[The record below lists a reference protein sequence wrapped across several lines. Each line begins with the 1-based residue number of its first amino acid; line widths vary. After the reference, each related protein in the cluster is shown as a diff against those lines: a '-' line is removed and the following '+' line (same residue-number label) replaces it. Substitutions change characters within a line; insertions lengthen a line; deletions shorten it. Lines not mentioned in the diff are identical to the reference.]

1 MFGNEK
7 RKGLNYQL
15 QPVLIQPKIQETPS
29 SKVTVKKVP
38 AKQFTALK
46 I

>member
-7 RKGLNYQL
+7 RKRLNYQL
-15 QPVLIQPKIQETPS
+15 QPVLIQLKIQETLS
-29 SKVTVKKVP
+29 SKATVKKVP
-38 AKQFTALK
+38 VKQFTALK